1 MIATLNEDAGYE
13 GVRSFAIA
21 TTKITNNVVQYW
33 LDRQSLYAPGA
44 MKAAYGTFFTALMM
58 IYCHN
63 IMADSAASELN
74 VTWSQTHPIVVS
86 VGDDAY
92 QTYLTL
98 ECDHSMGMTV
108 MGSLKNTILFNYSCY
123 SIISPLEY
131 AVMDNLGESQ
141 FSTTNS
147 SFNSVLMDLV
157 YDYFNNMSLE
167 GFIQNGYLKIKTKLT
182 WI

>member
-1 MIATLNEDAGYE
+1 MYINGVSAGYE
-13 GVRSFAIA
+13 GVKSFAIA
-21 TTKITNNVVQYW
+21 TTKVNDSIAQYW
-33 LDRQSLYAPGA
+33 ADQENANDAYGNLRYPASA
-44 MKAAYGTFFTALMM
+44 MKAAYSTFFTALMM
-58 IYCHN
+58 IYCHD

-108 MGSLKNTILFNYSCY
+108 MGSLKNTILFNYICY

-147 SFNSVLMDLV
+147 SVNSVLMDLV
-157 YDYFNNMSLE
+157 YDYFNKYEFGRFYSE
-167 GFIQNGYLKIKTKLT
+167 
-182 WI
+182 WVS